1 MWQSFKGLVGCAGN
15 VLRNQY
21 HFQMGLDVTAF
32 RGLGSF
38 RTLDLVSWKQEHGVK
53 DGAPPKEDRLPPLLS
68 YSCTLA
74 ALSNPAHPSSLTQL
88 KTPHPTPQS
97 VQTYV
102 SNPYLAK
109 ATNDEEG
116 NTLVKFQ
123 TTSSLSKA
131 LFLCNVAHRALLWT
145 NVSASFAYPAAAV
158 HRNCTNSGR
167 SQPSTT
173 AECKCRHSHT
183 HALPFCREAAP
194 VASAALA
201 GAMYRGPMPVVT
213 TLHVLDLGDMMVIL
227 VQTARACRG
236 FSTRRNGD
244 L

>member
-38 RTLDLVSWKQEHGVK
+38 RTLDLVS
-53 DGAPPKEDRLPPLLS
+53 
-68 YSCTLA
+68 
-74 ALSNPAHPSSLTQL
+74 
-88 KTPHPTPQS
+88 
-97 VQTYV
+97 
-102 SNPYLAK
+102 
-109 ATNDEEG
+109 
-116 NTLVKFQ
+116 
-123 TTSSLSKA
+123 
-131 LFLCNVAHRALLWT
+131 
-145 NVSASFAYPAAAV
+145 
-158 HRNCTNSGR
+158 
-167 SQPSTT
+167 
-173 AECKCRHSHT
+173 